1 MTKGGCPMCR
11 AVMVENVEMGDD
23 DDDDDDEEDL
33 GDDDSRYIT
42 DDIRIDESEQENH
55 MLRGIRWLFQQ
66 HESEPSSSMFDGN
79 SMEITPNSVRQL
91 RSHPREGSSLDISS
105 NEHEN
110 SIDELDEESTEMNWQ
125 DLIEESR
132 NKQKEIADLE
142 QFLKEKRNVSYNDL
156 LTTILSI
163 MYREKFDYLELSKC
177 HEKVENI
184 LDNKFGDPFQYILN

>member
-1 MTKGGCPMCR
+1 MCR
-11 AVMVENVEMGDD
+11 AVMVENLEIKD

-42 DDIRIDESEQENH
+42 DDITDDIRYDESEQENH

-66 HESEPSSSMFDGN
+66 HDEFEPSTSMFDGN
-79 SMEITPNSVRQL
+79 SMEVTPNSVRRW
-91 RSHPREGSSLDISS
+91 RSPL
-105 NEHEN
+105 NED
-110 SIDELDEESTEMNWQ
+110 SIDELDEESIEMDWQ
-125 DLIEESR
+125 NMVEESR
-132 NKQKEIADLE
+132 KKQKEIADLE

-163 MYREKFDYLELSKC
+163 MYREKFDYLELSNC
-177 HEKVENI
+177 HAKVEKI